1 MGSTENI
8 AHLEILFWLVSA
20 NFLKIVSVSGWFRL
34 VSTDF
39 RCFQL
44 VLVSTQLNTIIYV
57 LLSKRCSLDKLISLE
72 TITSKPVMT

>member
-20 NFLKIVSVSGWFRL
+20 NFLKIVGVSGWFRL

-39 RCFQL
+39 RCFRL
-44 VLVSTQLNTIIYV
+44 LLVSTQLNTIIYV

>member
-20 NFLKIVSVSGWFRL
+20 HFLKIVSVFGWFRL

-39 RCFQL
+39 GCFWL
-44 VLVSTQLNTIIYV
+44 VLVSTQLNTIMYV

-72 TITSKPVMT
+72 KITSKPVMV